1 MNNLLQKLSEEEEK
15 YVEEVLT
22 QTELVVKQKMKN
34 YIEKQTE
41 KNEEMLFNFKQQI
54 IDRSLAKLESN
65 KSTVRNGYTE
75 RMRQLV
81 EKGLKG
87 RSTLV

>member
-1 MNNLLQKLSEEEEK
+1 MNNLVQKVGEEEEK

-41 KNEEMLFNFKQQI
+41 KNEEMLFNLKQQM
-54 IDRSLAKLESN
+54 IDKSLAKLESN
-65 KSTVRNGYTE
+65 KSIVKHGYTE
-75 RMRQLV
+75 KMKRLAER
-81 EKGLKG
+81 GLKN
-87 RSTLV
+87 STLA

>member
-1 MNNLLQKLSEEEEK
+1 VNNLLQKLSEEEEK